1 MYFRPL
7 GESLYLAVRGSAK
20 DSSEGTPFYL
30 RPYVA
35 LRGVQALQYQGEQ
48 AAELEAEVR
57 WQLKP
62 RYSVVGF
69 AGTGEARSSLA
80 ASERS
85 ENLRAGGVGFRYL
98 IARRYGMQMGID
110 VADGPDDTVLYVVF
124 GNARL
129 RP

>member
-7 GESLYLAVRGSAK
+7 GESLYFSVRSSVK
-20 DSSEGTPFYL
+20 DSSDGTPFYL
-30 RPYVA
+30 RPYVS

-57 WQLKP
+57 WQLRP

-69 AGTGEARSSLA
+69 AGTGEARSSIGA
-80 ASERS
+80 RERS
-85 ENLRAGGVGFRYL
+85 ENVTAGGAGFRYL
-98 IARRYGMQMGID
+98 VARRYGLQMGVD

-124 GNARL
+124 GNAWL